1 LEIEHT
7 DSGLITTGLK
17 ILDFQYRREIAIRRG
32 NESVL
37 SLPILNKETTAR
49 SRKEAG
55 FEVYIR

>member
-7 DSGLITTGLK
+7 DSGLITTCLE
-17 ILDFQYRREIAIRRG
+17 ILDFQYRRKVAIGRG
-32 NESVL
+32 NESIL
-37 SLPILNKETTAR
+37 RLPILNKETTAR